1 MKKEE
6 KKSAKKEAKSITIEE
21 VETANTSTTSI
32 PSKENIS
39 VFVRV
44 RPAKKELCQWEV
56 YDKYLTDKETD
67 KNYVYGTGM
76 SR

>member
-6 KKSAKKEAKSITIEE
+6 KKSAKKEGKTITIEE
-21 VETANTSTTSI
+21 VETANTSTASM

-44 RPAKKELCQWEV
+44 RPAKKDLCQWDV
-56 YDKYLTDKETD
+56 YDKHLTDKEAN
-67 KNYVYGTGM
+67 KNYVYG
-76 SR
+76 